1 MRLKYYTL
9 TLRQMSMKK
18 SFVFFIV
25 LIFLTI
31 LTVSLINNKV
41 RPVIT
46 TLSEAKSRYIA
57 LKCTEE
63 VVSENISN
71 IKYSN
76 LITMEKD
83 ANQKVTALNANVM
96 EMNRISNN
104 ISKEVQEKLSNASD
118 NKIMVPLG
126 SIIGGGLLGGYGPQV
141 NIKVLP
147 TGNIVAKFKSEFE
160 SAGINQTRHR
170 IFLEVTSNVTIVAPF
185 STSTQS
191 YTTDITVAETV
202 IVSDTPTSYYNITG
216 INDLNSKDS
225 LELIE

>member
-9 TLRQMSMKK
+9 TLRQMSIKK
-18 SFVFFIV
+18 SFVFFTIFIFLIICV
-25 LIFLTI
+25 LILF
-31 LTVSLINNKV
+31 NNKV

-57 LKCTEE
+57 LSTTEE
-63 VVSENISN
+63 VVSENISD

-83 ANQKVTALNANVM
+83 SNQKITALNANVM

-104 ISKEVQEKLSNASD
+104 ISKEVQENLYSNKD
-118 NKIMVPLG
+118 NYITVPLG
-126 SIIGGGLLGGYGPQV
+126 SIIGGGLIGGYGPQ
-141 NIKVLP
+141 IKIKILP

-170 IFLEVTSNVTIVAPF
+170 IYLEVTSKVTIVAPF
-185 STSTQS
+185 STSTQE

-202 IVSDTPTSYYNITG
+202 IVSDTPSTYYNING
-216 INDLNSKDS
+216 ISDLNAKDS
-225 LELIE
+225 LELVE